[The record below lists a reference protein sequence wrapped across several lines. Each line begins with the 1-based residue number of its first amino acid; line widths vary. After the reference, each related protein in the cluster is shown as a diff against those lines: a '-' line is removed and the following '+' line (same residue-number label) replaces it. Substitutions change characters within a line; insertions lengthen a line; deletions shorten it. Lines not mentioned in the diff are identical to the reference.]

1 MSLNR
6 CPGITFIIEKDAH
19 HWIMTFD
26 KKSKGRYNFRDLQF
40 TQRGWSALR
49 MSLEVLDIFYFNS
62 HDS

>member
-26 KKSKGRYNFRDLQF
+26 KKSKGRYNFRDAQKKLKE
-40 TQRGWSALR
+40 GI
-49 MSLEVLDIFYFNS
+49 IFVTKVCRILPDFPTGA
-62 HDS
+62 